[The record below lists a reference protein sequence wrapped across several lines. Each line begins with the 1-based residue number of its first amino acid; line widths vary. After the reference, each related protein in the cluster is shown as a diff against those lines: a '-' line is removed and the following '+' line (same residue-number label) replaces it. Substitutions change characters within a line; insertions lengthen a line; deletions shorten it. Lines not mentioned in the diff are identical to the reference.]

1 MRAILVDDEYL
12 MLKSFMRC
20 SADIPEINVIG
31 QFDDAESALAFAKE
45 NPFELALL
53 DIEMPKMNGIELA
66 VKLRELD
73 PDLLVVF
80 ISAYGEYLRDS
91 NIIGGDDYI
100 VKPYKKETIERMAKK
115 MVLLS
120 KRQQKDIYLQMF
132 GKFNVLKHGVPLPL
146 TGKTKEILALIACK
160 RGKEISNEEIY
171 TVVWEGRE
179 YSNEHMKT
187 YYNAISRLKRILAD
201 SGVENLLISTARG
214 QMLNMEMC
222 DCDYFD
228 WLDKKGNSQSR
239 FEGEFLSEYSWGES
253 TLAGLLNMDCS
264 SF

>member
-160 RGKEISNEEIY
+160 RGKEISNEEID

-201 SGVENLLISTARG
+201 S
-214 QMLNMEMC
+214 